1 LPPPPLDL
9 WTGME
14 CTVNRVGD
22 TYLDQIERSGHA
34 GRPDDIERFAGLG
47 ARTIRYPVLWER
59 SSPSSSSS
67 SQHRASYNFS
77 WAEERL
83 ALLRSQGIRPIIGFM
98 HHGSG
103 PRGTSL
109 LDPDLPEKLAAYARA
124 FAERFPWV
132 DAYTPI
138 NEPLTTARFSALY
151 GHWYPHAR
159 DGLSFARALILQC
172 RAVARA
178 MRAVREVNPA
188 AMLVQTEDFGETR
201 SASLLSY
208 QAKFENERRWLTFDL
223 LLGLVGSRHPMW
235 SYLRWVGVR
244 EPELEELRERPC
256 PPDILGINY
265 YVTSERFL
273 DDRLDLYPPSMH
285 GGNGRHGYVDVEAVR
300 VCSEGLIGPRS
311 LLKKV
316 WARYQRPIAVTEVHM
331 GCTREEQLRWLLE
344 VWRAAEGARE
354 DGVDVRAVTL
364 WAILGSFDWNSLV
377 TRDTGHYE
385 PGAFDIRAPRPRP
398 TAIAQ
403 MARELA
409 SGRAPDHPVLATPGW
424 WRRPERL
431 RFPEGAR
438 LAQVA

>member
-9 WTGME
+9 WMGME

-22 TYLDQIERSGHA
+22 RYFDQLERSGHA
-34 GRPDDIERFAGLG
+34 RRLDDIERFAGLG

-59 SSPSSSSS
+59 SLRSSS
-67 SQHRASYNFS
+67 HHGASFDFG

-83 ALLRSQGIRPIIGFM
+83 ALLRSHGIRPIVGFM

-103 PRGTSL
+103 PRDTSL
-109 LDPDLPEKLAAYARA
+109 LDPELPEKLAAYARA

-172 RAVARA
+172 TAVARA

-201 SASLLSY
+201 SAPLVSY
-208 QAKFENERRWLTFDL
+208 QARFDNERRWLTFDL

-244 EPELEELRERPC
+244 EHELDELRETPC

-265 YVTSERFL
+265 YVTSERYL

-285 GGNGRHGYVDVEAVR
+285 GGNGRHRYVDVEAVR
-300 VCSEGLIGPRS
+300 VCDEGLFGARS

-316 WARYQRPIAVTEVHM
+316 WARYRRPIAVTEVHM
-331 GCTREEQLRWLLE
+331 GCTREEQVRWLVE
-344 VWRAAEGARE
+344 AWKAAEGARE
-354 DGVDVRAVTL
+354 DGADVRAVTL
-364 WAILGSFDWNSLV
+364 WAILGSFNWNSLA
-377 TRDTGHYE
+377 TCDGDHYE
-385 PGAFDIRAPRPRP
+385 PGAFDIRGPRPRP
-398 TAIAQ
+398 TAIAHV
-403 MARELA
+403 ARQLA
-409 SGRAPDHPVLATPGW
+409 SGREPDHPVLATPGW
-424 WRRPERL
+424 WHRQERL
-431 RFPEGAR
+431 RFPAVAH
-438 LAQVA
+438 LAEVA